1 MKKQLRRVLVLL
13 LAFTMCF
20 GSAVTLFAADAGTA
34 ECPAVHTKDNCEYEA
49 EEVVAPLCGTEGYT
63 IYACKA
69 CHTHFIDDVT
79 PALGGCKEFKVVA
92 EVPAT
97 CAKAGVMAHE
107 ECVVCGKIRLNGKEE
122 NNGQIEVKEKDNWV
136 LKSVD
141 EALKI
146 DATGKHVW
154 GEWTDT
160 ATGKTRKCTVCG
172 TPDATHEHEFEIVS
186 IDVAPDK
193 AMNNPG
199 KATATCKTCGATHE
213 VDVWAD
219 HDCAA
224 KDAKDNYL
232 YLTKVEAKEATC
244 TEEGNKEYWVCKCGK
259 KYASAADA
267 SDEKKALSDKA
278 FAALTIPS
286 NHTSIINAHTAKG
299 HTIANYT
306 NKDEHQRIDPTCTQ
320 YGAEIIVCP
329 TCGEILK
336 SDSIAK
342 LGHKY
347 KTVGAKVKDAYGT
360 LNGNVLKVVYPTC
373 ETDGF
378 EQRYCTNCSQDI
390 YTTLP
395 KTGHNY
401 VKVTVAANCAN
412 PEFTFYYCTNKNC
425 DYAATDK
432 IEKTVTIGEATY
444 NLYYQFE
451 KAVNFVDDAEGEY
464 ALKVTEGSKPN
475 AKNHEL
481 LKFEITKAA
490 TCEANGIRTENCLCS
505 GEAHVTNTVTIPA
518 TGHNV
523 VKTGKTAKIV
533 DSKDATCTSTGF
545 VTYGC
550 INANCTYTET
560 EITSKVVAQ
569 SEYTITAK
577 FTLDDI
583 KALHGGEANLTVLK
597 VENAP
602 ECGGKKVTYYYCN
615 ACEASFTVVENI
627 AVKHTQPATF
637 DKNRGEKAATAATC
651 TTPAY
656 TAQYYCTVCNEF
668 VAATAVGKASGHTIG
683 SKITKA
689 KAATCEEI
697 GYKANSYY
705 CSTCKHYVAS
715 KAANAASMEIPAL
728 GHNYY
733 KLASKANSCTAD
745 GYDTKLISANETVY
759 GCKNCKSVFTAKT
772 VSGKTT
778 YTKITDKTYDDGIVA
793 KTNHSGTTVPV
804 SVVSACE
811 TVGYT
816 YNRCT
821 KCGYD
826 YVDGYSLPTG
836 HHLVAVKAKANSCTA
851 DGYTAHKAC
860 DNKGCEYTEGKTI
873 IPAAHKD
880 AKGSFTECE
889 AAGRTCTVCKKSFKE
904 DVHDAKL
911 SEEVKATCTNAGYKI
926 YACSKCGK
934 ILTDKTVLEE
944 KLTHNPVMVKVIV
957 PATTVA
963 EGKALYECPLC
974 HETEER
980 VLPKLS
986 DLELNITADNAV
998 VAGATIVES
1007 GKVKVTVSIS
1017 SLDSDIWG
1025 TNFSVNYAAT
1035 MFRFDSAKVI
1045 TENFQTQANAVK
1057 VDVKDAK
1064 GNVIGE
1070 KETGEVKVVAIANN
1084 DEAGNPQNVKLAGTE
1099 TLVELYFTVVG
1110 NAAKDQKFEIFE
1122 PSAGDLDGNKEIK
1135 ASGAATVDV
1144 AQIADVDGVAGIN
1157 VNDLSALLRLY
1168 RNEEY
1173 NAAADLD
1180 KDGEIT
1186 ALDFALLMNYL
1197 SGFATME
1204 DIRAAQ

>member
-20 GSAVTLFAADAGTA
+20 GSAVTLFAADAEVT
-34 ECPAVHTKDNCEYEA
+34 CPGADKVHTKANCEYVA
-49 EEVVAPLCGTEGYT
+49 EEVVAPLCGKNGYT
-63 IYACKA
+63 IYACTA
-69 CHTHFIDDVT
+69 CHTHFVDDVT
-79 PALGGCKEFKVVA
+79 PALGGCSEFKVVA

-107 ECVVCGKIRLNGKEE
+107 ECVVCHRVRINGE
-122 NNGQIEVKEKDNWV
+122 
-136 LKSVD
+136 LKGTVED
-141 EALKI
+141 ADTKNALAI
-146 DATGKHVW
+146 AATGKHVW

-172 TPDATHEHEFEIVS
+172 TLDATHEHEFEIVR

-224 KDAKDNYL
+224 KDANDNYL

-244 TEEGNKEYWVCKCGK
+244 EEEGNKEYWVCKCGK

-267 SDEKKALSDKA
+267 NDEKKALSDKA
-278 FAALTIPS
+278 FAALTLPS
-286 NHTSIINAHTAKG
+286 KHTTIINYHTAKDHTIKDCTKKAEHYGTDATCTTPGIEFVYCPDCSTVLKQLDVTPAKG
-299 HTIANYT
+299 HTYT
-306 NKDEHQRIDPTCTQ
+306 T
-320 YGAEIIVCP
+320 YA
-329 TCGEILK
+329 
-336 SDSIAK
+336 
-342 LGHKY
+342 
-347 KTVGAKVKDAYGT
+347 KDAYGT
-360 LNGNVLKVVYPTC
+360 KNGNVKSYDPATC
-373 ETDGF
+373 EKDGS
-378 EQRYCTNCSQDI
+378 ETRVCKICGEVK
-390 YTTLP
+390 TTLP

-432 IEKTVTIGEATY
+432 ITKEVTIGEATY

-451 KAVNFVDDAEGEY
+451 KAVNFVDAAEGEY

-523 VKTGKTAKIV
+523 VKTEKNIV
-533 DSKDATCTSTGF
+533 ERKDATCTSTGF
-545 VTYGC
+545 VIYRC
-550 INANCTYTET
+550 INANCPYTET

-577 FTLDDI
+577 LTLDKI
-583 KALHGGEANLTVLK
+583 KALHGGDLTVLK

-627 AVKHTQPATF
+627 AVKHTQPDTF

-668 VAATAVGKASGHTIG
+668 VKATVDTSVNKGKALGHIINKSTL
-683 SKITKA
+683 KNTA
-689 KAATCEEI
+689 KAVTCEEI
-697 GYKANSYY
+697 GYPKGCYG
-705 CSTCKHYVAS
+705 CTRCGHYVS
-715 KAANAASMEIPAL
+715 NKGVNVEIPAL

-778 YTKITDKTYDDGIVA
+778 YTKITDKTYDDGIVK

-851 DGYTAHKAC
+851 DGYTAHQAC
-860 DNKGCEYTEGKTI
+860 DNKGCEYTVGKTI

-934 ILTDKTVLEE
+934 ILTDKTELEE
-944 KLTHNPVMVKVIV
+944 KLNHKLEYKKDIV
-957 PATTVA
+957 PATTVS

-974 HETEER
+974 RETEER

-986 DLELNITADNAV
+986 DLKLNITADNAV

-1025 TNFSVNYAAT
+1025 TNFTVKYDAT
-1035 MFRFDSAKVI
+1035 MFSFDRAEVI
-1045 TENFQTQANAVK
+1045 TENFLVNANALTTVVNKATVQTGKVK
-1057 VDVKDAK
+1057 VLATAK
-1064 GNVIGE
+1064 
-1070 KETGEVKVVAIANN
+1070 N

-1110 NAAKDQKFEIFE
+1110 NAAEQQTFEIVE

-1135 ASGAATVDV
+1135 ASGVATVDV
-1144 AQIADVDGVAGIN
+1144 AQIADVDGIAGIN
-1157 VNDLSALLRLY
+1157 VNDLSALLRLM

-1173 NAAADLD
+1173 SAAADLD

-1186 ALDFALLMNYL
+1186 ALDFTLLVNYL
-1197 SGFATME
+1197 SGFATLK
-1204 DIRAAQ
+1204 DIRNATAE